1 MRHLVEL
8 LEKETDIYSAYLE
21 LALRKKKALI
31 DNDIEIL
38 DQITDEEKSLSTRVL
53 AIEAARTEYLRDQGF
68 ATSITLT
75 ELLPKL
81 QPQDREQVETTAN
94 NLREVLT
101 KCKKFNDNNMAL
113 LKQSSNYINHMIKV
127 FSANLSGGTAAT
139 YSRTNQKQLVA
150 GQIADMQA

>member
-1 MRHLVEL
+1 MKYLVEL
-8 LEKETDIYSAYLE
+8 LEKETDIYGSYLE

-31 DNDIEIL
+31 DNDIDRL
-38 DQITDEEKSLSTRVL
+38 DQITGEEKALSTKIL
-53 AIEAARTEYLRDQGF
+53 ALEAARTEYLREEGFQG
-68 ATSITLT
+68 SITLN

-81 QPQDREQVETTAN
+81 SPEDRTQVEKISE

-101 KCKKFNDNNMAL
+101 NCKKFNDNNVAL

-127 FSANLSGGTAAT
+127 FSSTLGGGTAAT
-139 YSRTNQKQLVA
+139 YSRGVNKFSS